1 MNDIREFLSRRPLLF
16 DGGMGTYY
24 KAAPGI
30 ECERANQTDPA
41 GVQAVHR
48 EYLEAGADAIKTNSS
63 GLPRMAAAHTPGWE
77 ALAEAGWKLAE
88 AAAAPAGAGVF
99 ADLGP
104 APETEALPA
113 AQVYTAVAEQFRKL
127 GAKNFLFETLSSD
140 AGILEAVRTLK
151 AAEPDAFVL
160 VSFAV
165 LPDGYTREGL
175 YCKDR
180 VRRMSESGCV
190 DAVGLNCESAPGAMR
205 KLARRLS
212 RALPLSVMP
221 NAGYPVV
228 TRTQVR
234 YQGKPDYFAQ
244 ELSGLA
250 ADGVV
255 RILGGCCG
263 TTPAHIAALRAALD
277 ALPETA
283 APARAKEFSTLETKP
298 VENEDAFLRKLNA
311 GEKVIAIEL
320 DSPRNADLTA
330 YLEGAR
336 KLQAA
341 GADLLTIADC
351 PIAQARMDSSLVACR
366 VHRELGMCTLP
377 HMTCRDRN
385 LNATKALLLGLYAE
399 GVREVLA
406 ITGDPIPTAERDEVK
421 NVYQF
426 NSRKLAQY
434 IVSLAGE
441 GREMPSAM
449 TVFGALNLNA
459 RNFEVELRR
468 AGEKLEH
475 GMSGFLPQP
484 VLSGQAV
491 EHLRHAREVLG
502 SRARILAGIMPVVSQ
517 RNAIF
522 MENEINGIHVEEDII
537 RQFAGLDRAQGEE
550 LGLAI
555 SLKMAREALPYAD
568 GFYLMTPFNRVA
580 LMERLIARLRTE
592 ELPESRRGKRQTES
606 MKGATVNGSTDHQHQ
621 SPGQ

>member
-1 MNDIREFLSRRPLLF
+1 MTDIREYLAHKPLLF

-24 KAAPGI
+24 KAAPGAD
-30 ECERANQTDPA
+30 CEMANLTDPE
-41 GVQAVHR
+41 GVKKVHA
-48 EYLEAGADAIKTNSS
+48 EYLAAGAQAIKTNTF
-63 GLPRMAAAHTPGWE
+63 GLPRMAAAQMPGWE
-77 ALAEAGWKLAE
+77 ELAEAGWKLACD
-88 AAAAPAGAGVF
+88 AAAEKDAAVF

-104 APETEALPA
+104 APDTEAAPA
-113 AQVYTAVAEQFRKL
+113 SSAYGLVAQQFAAL

-140 AGILEAVRTLK
+140 VGIVEAAK
-151 AAEPDAFVL
+151 ALRVAVPDAFVM

-175 YCKDR
+175 LFRDLL
-180 VRRMSESGCV
+180 RRMEQSGVV
-190 DAVGLNCESAPGAMR
+190 DAVGLNCVSAPGAMK
-205 KLARRLS
+205 KLVQGLGETL
-212 RALPLSVMP
+212 LPLSVMP

-228 TRTQVR
+228 TRARVL
-234 YQGKPDYFAQ
+234 YQGKPEYFAREMGQ
-244 ELSGLA
+244 IA
-250 ADGVV
+250 AAGV

-263 TTPAHIAALRAALD
+263 TTPAHIAALRAELD
-277 ALPETA
+277 ALPQQTEA
-283 APARAKEFSTLETKP
+283 APAAKLSTGTAP
-298 VENEDAFLRKLNA
+298 AVEKDDTFLRKLNA

-320 DSPRNADLTA
+320 DSPRVADLSG
-330 YLEGAR
+330 YLDGAR
-336 KLQAA
+336 RLQAA

-366 VHRELGMCTLP
+366 VHRELGMCALP

-449 TVFGALNLNA
+449 TVLGALNLNA
-459 RNFEVELRR
+459 RNFDVELRR
-468 AGEKLEH
+468 AVEKLEN
-475 GMSGFLPQP
+475 GMSGFLTQP
-484 VLSGQAV
+484 VLSAQAV
-491 EHLRHAREVLG
+491 ENLRKARQTLG
-502 SRARILAGIMPVVSQ
+502 ERAKILAGIMPVVSQ

-537 RQFAGLDRAQGEE
+537 QRFAGLDRERGEA
-550 LGLAI
+550 LGLEV
-555 SLKMAREALPYAD
+555 SMQMAREALPYAD

-580 LMERLIARLRTE
+580 LMERLIARLKTE
-592 ELPESRRGKRQTES
+592 LLDAEG
-606 MKGATVNGSTDHQHQ
+606 
-621 SPGQ
+621 

>member
-1 MNDIREFLSRRPLLF
+1 MIDVRAHLARKPLLF

-24 KAAPGI
+24 KAKPGT
-30 ECERANQTDPA
+30 ECEQGNLLDPA
-41 GVQAVHR
+41 GVRKVHR
-48 EYLEAGADAIKTNSS
+48 EYLAAGAEAIKTNTF
-63 GLPRMAAAHTPGWE
+63 GLPRMAAARQPDWQ
-77 ALAEAGWKLAE
+77 ALARAGWKLAAE
-88 AAAAPAGAGVF
+88 AAVETGAAVF

-104 APETEALPA
+104 APDTEAAPA
-113 AQVYTAVAEQFRKL
+113 GSIYTAVARCFVEQ

-140 AGILEAVRTLK
+140 AGVLEAVQAVK
-151 AAEPDAFVL
+151 AQVPDAFVL

-165 LPDGYTREGL
+165 LPDGYTREGM
-175 YCKDR
+175 YSKDL
-180 VRRMSESGCV
+180 VRRMTESGIV
-190 DAVGLNCESAPGAMR
+190 DAVGFNCVSAPGAMR
-205 KLARRLS
+205 TLVQQLGS
-212 RALPLSVMP
+212 TALPLSVMP

-228 TRTQVR
+228 TRTQVK
-234 YQGKPDYFAQ
+234 YQGKPEYFAK
-244 ELSGLA
+244 ELARIA
-250 ADGVV
+250 AEGV

-277 ALPETA
+277 SLPAVEKA
-283 APARAKEFSTLETKP
+283 AQAVQVSTPEAPT
-298 VENEDAFLRKLNA
+298 VEKDDAFLRKLNA
-311 GEKVIAIEL
+311 GKKVIAIEL
-320 DSPRNADLTA
+320 DSPKDADLTN
-330 YLEGAR
+330 YLAGAKR
-336 KLQAA
+336 LQAA

-351 PIAQARMDSSLVACR
+351 PIARARMDSSLVACR
-366 VHRELGMCTLP
+366 VHRELGLCTLP

-441 GREMPSAM
+441 GREMPSPM

-468 AGEKLEH
+468 AGEKLEN
-475 GMSGFLPQP
+475 GMSGFLTQP
-484 VLSGQAV
+484 VLSEQAV
-491 EHLRHAREVLG
+491 ENLRRTRETLG
-502 SRARILAGIMPVVSQ
+502 ERAKILAGIMPVVSQ

-522 MENEINGIHVEEDII
+522 MENEVNGIHVAEEII
-537 RQFAGLDRAQGEE
+537 EAFAGLDREQGEA
-550 LGLAI
+550 LGLEI

-580 LMERLIARLRTE
+580 LMERLIARLKTE
-592 ELPESRRGKRQTES
+592 LLQEQ
-606 MKGATVNGSTDHQHQ
+606 
-621 SPGQ
+621 

>member
-1 MNDIREFLSRRPLLF
+1 MIDVRAHLARKPLLF

-24 KAAPGI
+24 KAKPGT
-30 ECERANQTDPA
+30 ECEQGNLLDPA
-41 GVQAVHR
+41 GVRKVHR
-48 EYLEAGADAIKTNSS
+48 EYLAAGAEAIKTNTF
-63 GLPRMAAAHTPGWE
+63 GLPRMAAAQQPDWQ
-77 ALAEAGWKLAE
+77 ALARAGWKLAAE
-88 AAAAPAGAGVF
+88 AAVETGAAVF

-104 APETEALPA
+104 APDTEAAPA
-113 AQVYTAVAEQFRKL
+113 GSIYTAVARCFVEQ

-140 AGILEAVRTLK
+140 AGVLEAVQAVK
-151 AAEPDAFVL
+151 AQVPDAFVL

-165 LPDGYTREGL
+165 LPDGYTREGM
-175 YCKDR
+175 YSKDL
-180 VRRMSESGCV
+180 VRRMTESGIV
-190 DAVGLNCESAPGAMR
+190 DAVGFNCVSAPGAMR
-205 KLARRLS
+205 TLVQQLGS
-212 RALPLSVMP
+212 TALPLSVMP

-228 TRTQVR
+228 TRTQVK
-234 YQGKPDYFAQ
+234 YQGKPEYFAK
-244 ELSGLA
+244 ELARIA
-250 ADGVV
+250 AEGV

-277 ALPETA
+277 SLPAVEKAGPAVQVSTPE
-283 APARAKEFSTLETKP
+283 APT
-298 VENEDAFLRKLNA
+298 VEKDDAFLRKLNA
-311 GEKVIAIEL
+311 GKKVIAIEL
-320 DSPRNADLTA
+320 DSPKDADLTN
-330 YLEGAR
+330 YLAGAKR
-336 KLQAA
+336 LQAA

-351 PIAQARMDSSLVACR
+351 PIARARMDSSLVACR
-366 VHRELGMCTLP
+366 VHRELGLCTLP

-441 GREMPSAM
+441 GREMPSPM

-468 AGEKLEH
+468 AGEKLEN
-475 GMSGFLPQP
+475 GMSGFLTQP
-484 VLSGQAV
+484 VLSEQAV
-491 EHLRHAREVLG
+491 ENLRRTRETLG
-502 SRARILAGIMPVVSQ
+502 ERAKILAGIMPVVSQ

-522 MENEINGIHVEEDII
+522 MENEVNGIHVAEDIMEA
-537 RQFAGLDRAQGEE
+537 FAGLDREQGEA
-550 LGLAI
+550 LGLEI

-580 LMERLIARLRTE
+580 LMERLIARLKTE
-592 ELPESRRGKRQTES
+592 LLQEQ
-606 MKGATVNGSTDHQHQ
+606 
-621 SPGQ
+621 

>member
-1 MNDIREFLSRRPLLF
+1 MIDVRAHLARKPLLF

-24 KAAPGI
+24 KAKPGT
-30 ECERANQTDPA
+30 ECEQGNLLDPA
-41 GVQAVHR
+41 GVRKVHR
-48 EYLEAGADAIKTNSS
+48 EYLAAGAEAIKTNTF
-63 GLPRMAAAHTPGWE
+63 GLPRMAAARQPDWQ
-77 ALAEAGWKLAE
+77 ALARAGWKLAAE
-88 AAAAPAGAGVF
+88 AAVETGAAVF

-104 APETEALPA
+104 APDTEAAPA
-113 AQVYTAVAEQFRKL
+113 GSIYTAVARCFVEQ

-140 AGILEAVRTLK
+140 AGVLEAVQAVK
-151 AAEPDAFVL
+151 AQVPNAFVL

-165 LPDGYTREGL
+165 LPDGYTREGM
-175 YCKDR
+175 YSKDL
-180 VRRMSESGCV
+180 VRRMTESGIV
-190 DAVGLNCESAPGAMR
+190 DAVGFNCVSAPGAMR
-205 KLARRLS
+205 TLVQQLGS
-212 RALPLSVMP
+212 TALPLSVMP

-228 TRTQVR
+228 TRTQVK
-234 YQGKPDYFAQ
+234 YQGKPEYFAK
-244 ELSGLA
+244 ELARIA
-250 ADGVV
+250 AEGV

-277 ALPETA
+277 SLPAVEKA
-283 APARAKEFSTLETKP
+283 APAVQVSTPEAPT
-298 VENEDAFLRKLNA
+298 VEKDDAFLRKLNA
-311 GEKVIAIEL
+311 GKKVIAIEL
-320 DSPRNADLTA
+320 DSPKDADLTN
-330 YLEGAR
+330 YLAGAKR
-336 KLQAA
+336 LQAA

-351 PIAQARMDSSLVACR
+351 PIARARMDSSLVACR
-366 VHRELGMCTLP
+366 VHRELGLCTLP

-441 GREMPSAM
+441 GREMPSPM

-468 AGEKLEH
+468 AGEKLEN
-475 GMSGFLPQP
+475 GMSGFLTQP
-484 VLSGQAV
+484 VLSEQAV
-491 EHLRHAREVLG
+491 ENLRRTRETLG
-502 SRARILAGIMPVVSQ
+502 QRAKILAGIMPVVSQ

-522 MENEINGIHVEEDII
+522 MENEVNGIHVAEEIMEA
-537 RQFAGLDRAQGEE
+537 FAGLDREQGEA
-550 LGLAI
+550 LGLEI

-580 LMERLIARLRTE
+580 LMERLIARLKTE
-592 ELPESRRGKRQTES
+592 LLQEQ
-606 MKGATVNGSTDHQHQ
+606 
-621 SPGQ
+621 

>member
-1 MNDIREFLSRRPLLF
+1 MIDVCAHLARKPLLF

-24 KAAPGI
+24 KAKPGT
-30 ECERANQTDPA
+30 ECEQGNLLDPA
-41 GVQAVHR
+41 GVRKVHR
-48 EYLEAGADAIKTNSS
+48 EYLAAGAEAIKTNTF
-63 GLPRMAAAHTPGWE
+63 GLPRMAAARQPDWQ
-77 ALAEAGWKLAE
+77 ALARAGWKLAAE
-88 AAAAPAGAGVF
+88 AAVETGAAVF

-104 APETEALPA
+104 APDTEAAPA
-113 AQVYTAVAEQFRKL
+113 GSIYTAVARCFVEQ

-140 AGILEAVRTLK
+140 AGVLEAVQAVK
-151 AAEPDAFVL
+151 AQVPDAFVL

-165 LPDGYTREGL
+165 LPDGYTREGM
-175 YCKDR
+175 YSKDL
-180 VRRMSESGCV
+180 VRRMTESGIV
-190 DAVGLNCESAPGAMR
+190 DAVGFNCVSAPGAMR
-205 KLARRLS
+205 TLVQQLGS
-212 RALPLSVMP
+212 TALPLSVMP

-228 TRTQVR
+228 TRTQVK
-234 YQGKPDYFAQ
+234 YQGKPEYFAK
-244 ELSGLA
+244 ELARIA
-250 ADGVV
+250 AEGV

-277 ALPETA
+277 SLPAVEKA
-283 APARAKEFSTLETKP
+283 APAVQVSTPEAPT
-298 VENEDAFLRKLNA
+298 VEKDDAFLRKLNA
-311 GEKVIAIEL
+311 GKKVIAIEL
-320 DSPRNADLTA
+320 DSPKDADLTN
-330 YLEGAR
+330 YLAGAKR
-336 KLQAA
+336 LQAA

-351 PIAQARMDSSLVACR
+351 PIARARMDSSLVACR
-366 VHRELGMCTLP
+366 VHRELGLCTLP

-441 GREMPSAM
+441 GREMPGPM

-468 AGEKLEH
+468 AGEKLEN
-475 GMSGFLPQP
+475 GMSGFLTQP
-484 VLSGQAV
+484 VLSEQAV
-491 EHLRHAREVLG
+491 ENLRRTRETLG
-502 SRARILAGIMPVVSQ
+502 SRAKILAGIMPVVSQ

-522 MENEINGIHVEEDII
+522 MENEINGIHVDEEII
-537 RQFAGLDRAQGEE
+537 QKFAGLDRTGGEE

-555 SLKMAREALPYAD
+555 SLEMARKALPYAD

-580 LMERLIARLRTE
+580 LMERLIAQLRTE
-592 ELPESRRGKRQTES
+592 VLQES
-606 MKGATVNGSTDHQHQ
+606 
-621 SPGQ
+621 

>member
-16 DGGMGTYY
+16 DGGLGTYY
-24 KAAPGI
+24 KAASGI

-48 EYLEAGADAIKTNSS
+48 EYLEAGADAIKTNTF

-88 AAAAPAGAGVF
+88 AAAAPADAFVF

-151 AAEPDAFVL
+151 AVEPDAFVL

-175 YCKDR
+175 YCKDL

-190 DAVGLNCESAPGAMR
+190 DAVGLNCVSAPGAMR
-205 KLARRLS
+205 TLARSLS
-212 RALPLSVMP
+212 SALPLSVMP

-234 YQGKPDYFAQ
+234 YQGKPEYFAQ

-283 APARAKEFSTLETKP
+283 APARTKEFSTLEAKP

-475 GMSGFLPQP
+475 GMSGFLTQA

-491 EHLRHAREVLG
+491 ENLRHAREVLG

-592 ELPESRRGKRQTES
+592 VLQES
-606 MKGATVNGSTDHQHQ
+606 
-621 SPGQ
+621 

>member
-1 MNDIREFLSRRPLLF
+1 MIDVRAHLARKPLLF

-24 KAAPGI
+24 KAKPGT
-30 ECERANQTDPA
+30 ECEQGNLLDPA
-41 GVQAVHR
+41 GVRKVHR
-48 EYLEAGADAIKTNSS
+48 EYLAAGAEAIKTNTF
-63 GLPRMAAAHTPGWE
+63 GLPRMAAARQPDWQ
-77 ALAEAGWKLAE
+77 ALARAGWKLAAE
-88 AAAAPAGAGVF
+88 AAVETGAAVF

-104 APETEALPA
+104 APDTEAAPA
-113 AQVYTAVAEQFRKL
+113 GSIYTAVARCFVEQ

-140 AGILEAVRTLK
+140 AGVLEAVQAVK
-151 AAEPDAFVL
+151 VQVPDAFVL

-165 LPDGYTREGL
+165 LPDGYTREGM
-175 YCKDR
+175 YCKDL
-180 VRRMSESGCV
+180 VRRMTESGIV
-190 DAVGLNCESAPGAMR
+190 DAVGFNCVSAPGAMR
-205 KLARRLS
+205 TLVQQLGS
-212 RALPLSVMP
+212 TALPLSVMP

-228 TRTQVR
+228 TRTQVK
-234 YQGKPDYFAQ
+234 YQGKPEYFAK
-244 ELSGLA
+244 ELARIA
-250 ADGVV
+250 AEGV

-277 ALPETA
+277 SLPAVEKA
-283 APARAKEFSTLETKP
+283 APAVQVSTPEAPT
-298 VENEDAFLRKLNA
+298 VEKDDAFLRKLNA
-311 GEKVIAIEL
+311 GKKVIAIEL
-320 DSPRNADLTA
+320 DSPKDADLTN
-330 YLEGAR
+330 YLAGAKR
-336 KLQAA
+336 LQAA

-351 PIAQARMDSSLVACR
+351 PIARARMDSSLVACR
-366 VHRELGMCTLP
+366 VHRELGLCTLP

-441 GREMPSAM
+441 GREMPSPM

-468 AGEKLEH
+468 AGEKLEN
-475 GMSGFLPQP
+475 GMSGFLTQP
-484 VLSGQAV
+484 VLSEQAV
-491 EHLRHAREVLG
+491 ENLRRTRETLG
-502 SRARILAGIMPVVSQ
+502 ERAKILAGIMPVVSQ

-522 MENEINGIHVEEDII
+522 MENEVNGIHVEEDIMEA
-537 RQFAGLDRAQGEE
+537 FAGLDREQGEAM
-550 LGLAI
+550 GLEI

-580 LMERLIARLRTE
+580 LMERLIARLKTE
-592 ELPESRRGKRQTES
+592 LLQEQ
-606 MKGATVNGSTDHQHQ
+606 
-621 SPGQ
+621 

>member
-1 MNDIREFLSRRPLLF
+1 MIDVRAHLARKPLLF

-24 KAAPGI
+24 KAKPGT
-30 ECERANQTDPA
+30 ECEQGNLLDPA
-41 GVQAVHR
+41 GVRKVHR
-48 EYLEAGADAIKTNSS
+48 EYLAAGAEAIKTNTF
-63 GLPRMAAAHTPGWE
+63 GLPRMAAARQPDWQ
-77 ALAEAGWKLAE
+77 ALARAGWKLAAE
-88 AAAAPAGAGVF
+88 AAVETGAAVF

-104 APETEALPA
+104 APDTEAAPA
-113 AQVYTAVAEQFRKL
+113 GSIYTAVARCFVEQ

-140 AGILEAVRTLK
+140 AGVLEAVQAVK
-151 AAEPDAFVL
+151 AQVPDAFVL

-165 LPDGYTREGL
+165 LPDGYTREGM
-175 YCKDR
+175 YSKDM
-180 VRRMSESGCV
+180 VRRMTESGIV
-190 DAVGLNCESAPGAMR
+190 DAVGFNCVSAPGAMR
-205 KLARRLS
+205 TLVQQLGS
-212 RALPLSVMP
+212 TALPLSVMP

-228 TRTQVR
+228 TRTQVK
-234 YQGKPDYFAQ
+234 YQGKPEYFAK
-244 ELSGLA
+244 ELARIA
-250 ADGVV
+250 AGGV

-277 ALPETA
+277 SLPAVEKA
-283 APARAKEFSTLETKP
+283 APAVQVSTPEAPT
-298 VENEDAFLRKLNA
+298 VEKDDVFLRKLNA
-311 GEKVIAIEL
+311 GKKVIAIEL
-320 DSPRNADLTA
+320 DSPKDADLTN
-330 YLEGAR
+330 YLAGAKR
-336 KLQAA
+336 LQAA

-351 PIAQARMDSSLVACR
+351 PIARARMDSSLVACR
-366 VHRELGMCTLP
+366 VHRELGLCTLP

-441 GREMPSAM
+441 GREMPSPM

-468 AGEKLEH
+468 AGEKLEN
-475 GMSGFLPQP
+475 GMSGFLTQP
-484 VLSGQAV
+484 VLSEQAV
-491 EHLRHAREVLG
+491 ENLRRTRETLG
-502 SRARILAGIMPVVSQ
+502 ERAKILAGIMPVVSQ

-522 MENEINGIHVEEDII
+522 MENEVNGIHVAEDII
-537 RQFAGLDRAQGEE
+537 EAFAGLDREQGEA
-550 LGLAI
+550 LGLEI

-580 LMERLIARLRTE
+580 LMERLIARLKTE
-592 ELPESRRGKRQTES
+592 LLQEQ
-606 MKGATVNGSTDHQHQ
+606 
-621 SPGQ
+621 

>member
-1 MNDIREFLSRRPLLF
+1 MDDIRAFLSRKPLLF

-24 KAAPGI
+24 KAAPGVD
-30 ECERANQTDPA
+30 CEQANLTDPA
-41 GVQAVHR
+41 GVRKVHA
-48 EYLEAGADAIKTNSS
+48 EYLAAGADAIKTNTFS
-63 GLPRMAAAHTPGWE
+63 LPRLAAGHVPGWE
-77 ALAEAGWKLAE
+77 KLADAGWKLAVE
-88 AAAAPAGAGVF
+88 AAAETGAAVF

-104 APETEALPA
+104 APDTEAVPA
-113 AQVYTAVAEQFRKL
+113 AQVYTAVAERFAAL

-140 AGILEAVRTLK
+140 VGILEAVRAVK
-151 AAEPDAFVL
+151 AQVPEAFVL

-165 LPDGYTREGL
+165 LPDGYTREGV
-175 YCKDR
+175 YCKDL
-180 VRRMSESGCV
+180 VRRMTESGCV
-190 DAVGLNCESAPGAMR
+190 DAVGLNCVSAPGAMR
-205 KLARRLS
+205 TLARGLAGG
-212 RALPLSVMP
+212 ALPLSVMP

-234 YQGKPDYFAQ
+234 YQGKPEYFAR

-250 ADGVV
+250 AEGAV

-277 ALPETA
+277 ALPERKLSA
-283 APARAKEFSTLETKP
+283 EPVKLSTTEVKP
-298 VENEDAFLRKLNA
+298 VENEDTFLRKLNA

-320 DSPRNADLTA
+320 DSPRNADLTG

-441 GREMPSAM
+441 GREMPSPI

-468 AGEKLEH
+468 AAEKLEN
-475 GMSGFLPQP
+475 GMSGFLTQP
-484 VLSGQAV
+484 VLSAQAV
-491 EHLRHAREVLG
+491 EKLKKARETLG
-502 SRARILAGIMPVVSQ
+502 ERAKILAGILPVVSQ

-522 MENEINGIHVEEDII
+522 MENEVNGIHVDDAII
-537 RQFAGLDRAQGEE
+537 QRFEGLDRAAGEE
-550 LGLAI
+550 LGLEVSVQAA
-555 SLKMAREALPYAD
+555 KAAAPYAD

-592 ELPESRRGKRQTES
+592 VTG
-606 MKGATVNGSTDHQHQ
+606 
-621 SPGQ
+621 

>member
-1 MNDIREFLSRRPLLF
+1 MIDVRAHLARKPLLF

-24 KAAPGI
+24 KAKPGT
-30 ECERANQTDPA
+30 ECEQGNLLDPA
-41 GVQAVHR
+41 GVRKVHR
-48 EYLEAGADAIKTNSS
+48 EYLAAGAEAIKTNTF
-63 GLPRMAAAHTPGWE
+63 GLPRMAAARQPDWQ
-77 ALAEAGWKLAE
+77 ALARAGWKLAAE
-88 AAAAPAGAGVF
+88 AAVETGAAVF

-104 APETEALPA
+104 APDTEAAPA
-113 AQVYTAVAEQFRKL
+113 GSIYTAVARCFVEQ

-140 AGILEAVRTLK
+140 AGVLEAVQAVK
-151 AAEPDAFVL
+151 AQVPDAFVL

-165 LPDGYTREGL
+165 LPDGYTREGM
-175 YCKDR
+175 YSKDL
-180 VRRMSESGCV
+180 VRRMTESGIV
-190 DAVGLNCESAPGAMR
+190 DAVGFNCVSAPGAMR
-205 KLARRLS
+205 TLVQQLGS
-212 RALPLSVMP
+212 TALPLSVMP

-228 TRTQVR
+228 TRTQVK
-234 YQGKPDYFAQ
+234 YQGKPEYFAK
-244 ELSGLA
+244 ELARIA
-250 ADGVV
+250 AEGV

-277 ALPETA
+277 SLPAVEKT
-283 APARAKEFSTLETKP
+283 APAVQVSTPEAPT
-298 VENEDAFLRKLNA
+298 VEKDDAFLRKLNA
-311 GEKVIAIEL
+311 GKKVIAIEL
-320 DSPRNADLTA
+320 DSPKDADLTN
-330 YLEGAR
+330 YLAGAKR
-336 KLQAA
+336 LQAA

-351 PIAQARMDSSLVACR
+351 PIARARMDSSLVACR
-366 VHRELGMCTLP
+366 VHRELGLCTLP

-441 GREMPSAM
+441 GREMPSPM

-468 AGEKLEH
+468 AGEKLEN
-475 GMSGFLPQP
+475 GMSGFLTQP
-484 VLSGQAV
+484 VLSEQAV
-491 EHLRHAREVLG
+491 ENLRRTRETLG
-502 SRARILAGIMPVVSQ
+502 ERAKILAGIMPVVSQ

-522 MENEINGIHVEEDII
+522 MENEVNGIHVAEDIMEA
-537 RQFAGLDRAQGEE
+537 FAGLDREQGEA
-550 LGLAI
+550 LGLEI

-580 LMERLIARLRTE
+580 LMERLIARLKTE
-592 ELPESRRGKRQTES
+592 LLQEQ
-606 MKGATVNGSTDHQHQ
+606 
-621 SPGQ
+621 

>member
-1 MNDIREFLSRRPLLF
+1 MIDVRAHLARKPLLF

-24 KAAPGI
+24 KAKPGT
-30 ECERANQTDPA
+30 ECEQGNLLDPA
-41 GVQAVHR
+41 GVRKVHR
-48 EYLEAGADAIKTNSS
+48 EYLEAGAEAIKTNTF
-63 GLPRMAAAHTPGWE
+63 GLPRMAAARQPDWQ
-77 ALAEAGWKLAE
+77 ALARAGWKLAAE
-88 AAAAPAGAGVF
+88 AAVETGAAVF

-104 APETEALPA
+104 APDTEAAPA
-113 AQVYTAVAEQFRKL
+113 GSIYTAVARCFVEQ

-140 AGILEAVRTLK
+140 AGVLEAVQAVK
-151 AAEPDAFVL
+151 AQVPDAFVL

-165 LPDGYTREGL
+165 LPDGYTREGM
-175 YCKDR
+175 YSKDL
-180 VRRMSESGCV
+180 VRRMTESGIV
-190 DAVGLNCESAPGAMR
+190 DAVGFNCVSAPGAMR
-205 KLARRLS
+205 TLVQQLGS
-212 RALPLSVMP
+212 TALPLSVMP

-228 TRTQVR
+228 TRTQVK
-234 YQGKPDYFAQ
+234 YQGKPEYFAK
-244 ELSGLA
+244 ELARIA
-250 ADGVV
+250 AEGV

-277 ALPETA
+277 SLPAVEKA
-283 APARAKEFSTLETKP
+283 APAVQVSTPEAPT
-298 VENEDAFLRKLNA
+298 VEKDDAFLRKLNA
-311 GEKVIAIEL
+311 GKKVIAIEL
-320 DSPRNADLTA
+320 DSPKDADLTN
-330 YLEGAR
+330 YLAGAKR
-336 KLQAA
+336 LQAA

-351 PIAQARMDSSLVACR
+351 PIARARMDSSLVACR
-366 VHRELGMCTLP
+366 VHRELGLCTLP

-441 GREMPSAM
+441 GREMPSPM

-468 AGEKLEH
+468 AGEKLEN
-475 GMSGFLPQP
+475 GMSGFLTQP
-484 VLSGQAV
+484 VLSEQAV
-491 EHLRHAREVLG
+491 ENLRHTRETLG
-502 SRARILAGIMPVVSQ
+502 ERAKILVGIMPVVSQ

-522 MENEINGIHVEEDII
+522 MENEVNGIHVAEDIMEA
-537 RQFAGLDRAQGEE
+537 FAGLDREQGEA
-550 LGLAI
+550 LGLEI

-580 LMERLIARLRTE
+580 LMERLIARLKTE
-592 ELPESRRGKRQTES
+592 LLQEQ
-606 MKGATVNGSTDHQHQ
+606 
-621 SPGQ
+621 

>member
-1 MNDIREFLSRRPLLF
+1 MIDVRAHLARKPLLF

-24 KAAPGI
+24 KAKPGT
-30 ECERANQTDPA
+30 ECEQGNLLDPA
-41 GVQAVHR
+41 GVLAVHR
-48 EYLEAGADAIKTNSS
+48 EYLAAGAEAIKTNTF
-63 GLPRMAAAHTPGWE
+63 GLPRMAAAQLPDWQ
-77 ALAEAGWKLAE
+77 ALARAGWKLAAE
-88 AAAAPAGAGVF
+88 AAVETGAAVF

-104 APETEALPA
+104 APDTEAAPA
-113 AQVYTAVAEQFRKL
+113 GSIYTAVARCFVEQ

-140 AGILEAVRTLK
+140 AGVLEAVQAVK
-151 AAEPDAFVL
+151 AQVPDAFVL

-165 LPDGYTREGL
+165 LPDGYTREGM
-175 YCKDR
+175 YSKDL
-180 VRRMSESGCV
+180 VRRMTESGIV
-190 DAVGLNCESAPGAMR
+190 DAVGFNCVSAPGAMR
-205 KLARRLS
+205 TLVQQLGS
-212 RALPLSVMP
+212 TALPLSVMP

-234 YQGKPDYFAQ
+234 YQGKPEYFAK
-244 ELSGLA
+244 ELARIA
-250 ADGVV
+250 AEGV

-277 ALPETA
+277 SLPAVEKA
-283 APARAKEFSTLETKP
+283 APAVQVSTPEAPT
-298 VENEDAFLRKLNA
+298 VEKDDAFLRKLNA
-311 GEKVIAIEL
+311 GKKVIAIEL
-320 DSPRNADLTA
+320 DSPKDADLTN
-330 YLEGAR
+330 YLAGAKR
-336 KLQAA
+336 LQAA

-351 PIAQARMDSSLVACR
+351 PIARARMDSSLVACR
-366 VHRELGMCTLP
+366 VHRELGLCTLP

-441 GREMPSAM
+441 GREMPSPM

-468 AGEKLEH
+468 AGEKLEN
-475 GMSGFLPQP
+475 GMSGFLTQP
-484 VLSGQAV
+484 VLSEQAV
-491 EHLRHAREVLG
+491 ENLRRTRETLG
-502 SRARILAGIMPVVSQ
+502 SRAKILAGIMPVVSQ

-522 MENEINGIHVEEDII
+522 MENEVNGIHVAEDII
-537 RQFAGLDRAQGEE
+537 EAFAGLDREQGEA
-550 LGLAI
+550 LGLEI

-580 LMERLIARLRTE
+580 LMERLIARLKTE
-592 ELPESRRGKRQTES
+592 LLQEQ
-606 MKGATVNGSTDHQHQ
+606 
-621 SPGQ
+621 